1 MKLRNKNKS
10 IGRALIDLT
19 PLLDVI
25 FIFLV
30 VVLCFNTNE
39 NEEAQAKLSE
49 AKTKFEEAERIEEE
63 AETKLGIMQDHLNNY
78 AEDNDNISFVTIYA
92 EYTPNDRKFRTI
104 HVRVNE
110 QEDYKIPLNP
120 SNTDDAWT
128 ECKDYILKFV
138 DQEKPMM
145 VSIMNT
151 KMLYRDEQKIEHLID
166 ELNDSGEGRFY
177 KSKPRNKE

>member
-1 MKLRNKNKS
+1 MRNKNKS

-78 AEDNDNISFVTIYA
+78 AEDNDNISFVPKSSYFCRTEITI
-92 EYTPNDRKFRTI
+92 T
-104 HVRVNE
+104 
-110 QEDYKIPLNP
+110 L
-120 SNTDDAWT
+120 
-128 ECKDYILKFV
+128 
-138 DQEKPMM
+138 
-145 VSIMNT
+145 
-151 KMLYRDEQKIEHLID
+151 
-166 ELNDSGEGRFY
+166 
-177 KSKPRNKE
+177 